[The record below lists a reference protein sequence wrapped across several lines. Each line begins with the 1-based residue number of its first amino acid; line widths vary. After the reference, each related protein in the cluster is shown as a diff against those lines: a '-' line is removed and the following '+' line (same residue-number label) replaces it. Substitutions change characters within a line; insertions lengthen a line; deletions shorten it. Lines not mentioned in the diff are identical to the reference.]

1 LNTSPPALR
10 RPAAARARPARR
22 PAKSDKGD
30 TIVVPAAIAE
40 GTQAVVGLLVGAGV
54 GFGVSAL
61 IGLVRKQNARTQ
73 AARILDEAK
82 KEAEE
87 ARRQGDVAAK
97 EEIHRR
103 REEFEEETRETRTE
117 LKLLEKR
124 LVKREDAL
132 ERKNEDMAKREK
144 YVDQLERDL
153 SKRQENV
160 ASRERELAEVLDKQK
175 DALYEITSLSP
186 QEAKNQLFERLERE
200 LDREVATAVDRHIQE
215 VKERSDEEARVI
227 LSTAIQ
233 RCAVEHTT
241 ESVVSTIDLPNDEM
255 KGRIIGR
262 EGRNIRAFEK
272 ATGVDVIVDDTPGVV
287 VLSAFD
293 SVRREM
299 ARQAMEELVADGRI
313 HPSRIE
319 DVVEKAKRKTEETM
333 ASVGKQVLFDMNVHA
348 NSPKVAYLL
357 GRLKFR
363 TSYGQN
369 VLQHSIEVAH
379 LASIMASELGL
390 DHELAKRCGLL
401 HDLGKAVDHELEGG
415 HPEIGALLGKRYQ
428 EDQVVINAIAAHHE
442 GEDTQS
448 VYAVLIQ
455 AADAISAARPGARRE
470 TLEKYIRRLERLEDV
485 ASSFDGVDNAYAI
498 QAGREVRVM
507 VNGERVNDKL
517 TPKLARDIAKQI
529 EEELTYP
536 GEIRVTVIRE
546 TRAVDYAR

>member
-1 LNTSPPALR
+1 M
-10 RPAAARARPARR
+10 
-22 PAKSDKGD
+22 
-30 TIVVPAAIAE
+30 
-40 GTQAVVGLLVGAGV
+40 GAGV

-215 VKERSDEEARVI
+215 VKERSDAEARVI

-319 DVVEKAKRKTEETM
+319 DVVEKAKRKTEETI

-442 GEDTQS
+442 DEDPQS

-498 QAGREVRVM
+498 QAGREVRVI